1 MITVDVHPEFGI
13 ELALAL
19 PYAYWL
25 HENNQLEKVIVSKD
39 MKPFYYF
46 CDNVEERYD
55 YRTIDNSAAGL
66 DMLHNPWIYGN
77 KSNAQ
82 IYKDEWSHWR

>member
-25 HENNQLEKVIVSKD
+25 HTQGKLKKVITSKG

-46 CDNVEERYD
+46 TDNVEEN
-55 YRTIDNSAAGL
+55 T
-66 DMLHNPWIYGN
+66 
-77 KSNAQ
+77 
-82 IYKDEWSHWR
+82 

>member
-25 HENNQLEKVIVSKD
+25 HENNQLEKVIVS
-39 MKPFYYF
+39 
-46 CDNVEERYD
+46 
-55 YRTIDNSAAGL
+55 
-66 DMLHNPWIYGN
+66 
-77 KSNAQ
+77 
-82 IYKDEWSHWR
+82 